1 MGKILTTVDEIQGR
15 LGMTQEEAA
24 ELSAIVETYPM
35 AVPEYYLSLIDE
47 NDPNDPIRRMCI
59 PSEDEMDGDGVY
71 DTSGESD
78 NTVAIGLQHKYPQT
92 VLILSTNHCAMYCR
106 HCFRKRMVGATEAEI
121 NKNFLETVD
130 YISAHPEVNNVLI
143 TGGDALMLSHE
154 MLGRYLAALTMMEQL
169 DFIRIGSRLPVVFP
183 ERLTS
188 DEKLQ
193 EILASAAKKKQLF
206 LITQFNHPREVTPE
220 AAECVRKFREM
231 GIVVRNQTVLL
242 KGVND
247 DSQVLGTLLRKAD
260 GDRRA
265 ALLCVPV
272 SAGARREK
280 PFPGAACRRRA
291 DRGRSEAHA
300 KWPGQGFSLLHVDAE
315 GKAGDSRSA
324 GRWSDALQIPPGE
337 GRGKSWAHFRTR
349 AGSRRML
356 DRTINKTGRISSEV
370 RPFHYK

>member
-24 ELSAIVETYPM
+24 KLSAIVETYPM

-78 NTVAIGLQHKYPQT
+78 NTVAVGLQHKYPQT

-121 NKNFLETVD
+121 NKNFLQTVD

-154 MLGRYLAALTMMEQL
+154 RLGRYLAALTMMEQL

-183 ERLTS
+183 EKLTS

-193 EILASAAKKKQLF
+193 EILASAAKKKQLY

-247 DSQVLGTLLRKAD
+247 DPQVLGTLLRKLTAI
-260 GDRRA
+260 GV
-265 ALLCVPV
+265 LCVPV
-272 SAGARREK
+272 STGARREK

-291 DRGRSEAHA
+291 DRGRSEAYA
-300 KWPGQGFSLLHVDAE
+300 EWSGQGFSLLYVDAE
-315 GKAGDSRSA
+315 GKAGDPRA
-324 GRWSDALQIPPGE
+324 VGRWSDALQIPSGE
-337 GRGKSWAHFRTR
+337 RRGKSWAHFCTH

-356 DRTINKTGRISSEV
+356 DRTINKKTGESPRRFV
-370 RPFHYK
+370 RFIINRK

>member
-24 ELSAIVETYPM
+24 KLSAIVETYPM

-121 NKNFLETVD
+121 NKNFLQTVD

-183 ERLTS
+183 EKLTS

-193 EILASAAKKKQLF
+193 EILASAAKKKQLY

-220 AAECVRKFREM
+220 AAECVRKFRDM

-247 DSQVLGTLLRKAD
+247 DPQVLGTLLRKLTAI
-260 GDRRA
+260 GVLPYYVFQCRPVRGVKNRFQ
-265 ALLCVPV
+265 VPLV
-272 SAGARREK
+272 EGARIV
-280 PFPGAACRRRA
+280 
-291 DRGRSEAHA
+291 DEA
-300 KWPGQGFSLLHVDAE
+300 KRMQNGQGKAFRYCMSTPKGKLEILGQLDDGQMLFKFHQAKDAE
-315 GKAGDSRSA
+315 N
-324 GRWSDALQIPPGE
+324 
-337 GRGKSWAHFRTR
+337 H
-349 AGSRRML
+349 
-356 DRTINKTGRISSEV
+356 GRIFARALEAGECWIE
-370 RPFHYK
+370 P